1 MASLFLHQ
9 IETSIHLRQCNH
21 ITPSANRRPLEAL
34 HPKLIGPRHVCT
46 GSWPVQPRMR
56 PTSESMNSKTIAKRF
71 AQMGAR
77 FRIVRP
83 EDRLRHRS
91 RSDYAL
97 DIVSDKWGQLFE
109 MQLSAEREAEFEID
123 VLQCN
128 RHDPHL
134 LLLVKTPM
142 ANDRFLCGHDEREWF
157 VAAVP
162 GGASSVAQAKL
173 ALLPPEVREAAD
185 HAHLN
190 QRQRTRRHNRA
201 FIRQG
206 EWFFVPAPGLCVD
219 RKRIL
224 RNEPIRRGG
233 GKPHM
238 VAEVFRTGG
247 DRVRVCSRFPNGIL
261 ESEYQALIARDPK
274 AARWG
279 WEVRFR
285 DAGVYARGTVR
296 HRDHAT
302 ITLHDWHRVWMN
314 TENTTRT
321 MANVAFLD

>member
-1 MASLFLHQ
+1 
-9 IETSIHLRQCNH
+9 
-21 ITPSANRRPLEAL
+21 
-34 HPKLIGPRHVCT
+34 
-46 GSWPVQPRMR
+46 
-56 PTSESMNSKTIAKRF
+56 MNSKTIAKQF
-71 AQMGAR
+71 AHMGAR
-77 FRIVRP
+77 FRIIRP
-83 EDRLRHRS
+83 EDVS
-91 RSDYAL
+91 RWRRRTDYAL
-97 DIVSDKWGQLFE
+97 DIATDKRGQLFE
-109 MQLSAEREAEFEID
+109 LQLSTEREAQFGIE
-123 VLQCN
+123 VLQC
-128 RHDPHL
+128 RPDDRHL
-134 LLLVKTPM
+134 LLLVKTPT

-162 GGASSVAQAKL
+162 GGASSVVQAKL
-173 ALLPPEVREAAD
+173 ALLPAEVLEAAN

-206 EWFFVPAPGLCVD
+206 EWFFVPAPNLAVE
-219 RKRIL
+219 KKHIL

-247 DRVRVCSRFPNGIL
+247 DRVRTCSRFPNGVTD
-261 ESEYQALIARDPK
+261 SEYQALVAADPK

-279 WEVRFR
+279 WQVRFR
-285 DAGVYARGTVR
+285 DAEVYARGSVR

-302 ITLHDWHRVWMN
+302 ITLHEWHRVWMN
-314 TENTTRT
+314 TETATRT

>member
-1 MASLFLHQ
+1 
-9 IETSIHLRQCNH
+9 
-21 ITPSANRRPLEAL
+21 
-34 HPKLIGPRHVCT
+34 
-46 GSWPVQPRMR
+46 
-56 PTSESMNSKTIAKRF
+56 MNSKTIAKQF
-71 AQMGAR
+71 AHMGAR

-83 EDRLRHRS
+83 EDVSWS
-91 RSDYAL
+91 RRRADYAL
-97 DIVSDKWGQLFE
+97 DLVSDKWGQVFE
-109 MQLSAEREAEFEID
+109 MQLSAEREAQLGID
-123 VLQCN
+123 VLQCD
-128 RHDPHL
+128 RHDRHL
-134 LLLVKTPM
+134 LLLVKTPA

-162 GGASSVAQAKL
+162 GGASSVVQAKL
-173 ALLPPEVREAAD
+173 ALLPTEVREAAN

-206 EWFFVPAPGLCVD
+206 EWFFVPAPNLFAD
-219 RKRIL
+219 RKGIL

-233 GKPHM
+233 GKPHI

-247 DRVRVCSRFPNGIL
+247 ERVRVCSRFPNGIT
-261 ESEYQALIARDPK
+261 ESEYEALIGGDPK

-279 WEVRFR
+279 WQVRFR
-285 DAGVYARGTVR
+285 NAEVYARGTVR

-302 ITLHDWHRVWMN
+302 ITLHEWHRVWMN
-314 TENTTRT
+314 TETATRT